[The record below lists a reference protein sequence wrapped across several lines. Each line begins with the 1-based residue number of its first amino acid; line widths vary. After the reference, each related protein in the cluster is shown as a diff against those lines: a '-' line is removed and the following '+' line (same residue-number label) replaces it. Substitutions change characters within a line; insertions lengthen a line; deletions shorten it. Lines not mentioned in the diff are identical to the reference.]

1 MSDRC
6 ANHAHTSRATIIV
19 AAVRFSMRNRLGR
32 CQKRRAGYAGT
43 PICADFVKKMKKLVT
58 KRLSPRRIIRRLG
71 IVGARAMWVDSCRGK
86 AMAVRMGIISSL
98 RSTYEQSA
106 FTRFPVVAATVPD
119 GYQCA
124 VTLCGGEDANCVVTG
139 PTTTGANRS
148 IHCSRSSPTVSN
160 CHFLRNL
167 SVGMERGLARG
178 LSRAGSQ
185 TRRRHQTHDRQ
196 LHLRRQF

>member
-1 MSDRC
+1 MCKSCPYVRC
-6 ANHAHTSRATIIV
+6 HNYRGCFAIFNE
-19 AAVRFSMRNRLGR
+19 
-32 CQKRRAGYAGT
+32 
-43 PICADFVKKMKKLVT
+43 
-58 KRLSPRRIIRRLG
+58 KRLPTVSEAAGPGRGDTYLRGFRGKTEKACNKAALLASYNTKTRHRG
-71 IVGARAMWVDSCRGK
+71 RPCDAGRFCRGK
-86 AMAVRMGIISSL
+86 AMAVSFGIIPLS
-98 RSTYEQSA
+98 RSTYVQSVGVC
-106 FTRFPVVAATVPD
+106 FPIVAATVPD

-124 VTLCGGEDANCVVTG
+124 VTLFGGEDANCVVTG

-167 SVGMERGLARG
+167 SVGMERGPRRG